1 MNKTY
6 HFEIPL
12 HAGNKMA
19 LARSEEFDTIEECVE
34 ACKKSCKEHDVDY
47 NDRKVKLFLTD
58 DFGETY
64 EECTEEGELAG

>member
-6 HFEIPL
+6 HFEIPRKSTKPKPFIS
-12 HAGNKMA
+12 N
-19 LARSEEFDTIEECVE
+19 EFDTIEECVE
-34 ACKKSCKEHDVDY
+34 ECKRHCKDFGIDY
-47 NDRKVKLFLTD
+47 NDREVKLFLTN

>member
-6 HFEIPL
+6 HYEIPL
-12 HAGNKMA
+12 KNGCIH
-19 LARSEEFDTIEECVE
+19 RSNEFLTIEECVE
-34 ACKKSCKEHDVDY
+34 DCKNMCEACGVDY
-47 NDRKVKLFLTD
+47 DDREVKLFLTD